1 MEVEAEAGMGTRLH
15 DSTSRTSGRKSMVVG
30 AVAVVGGMAAAE
42 EGVAAVGRIR
52 ETMATEAEE
61 EEEEDT
67 AVATHNNLLL
77 WA

>member
-30 AVAVVGGMAAAE
+30 AVAVVGGVAAAE
-42 EGVAAVGRIR
+42 EGVAVGRIR
-52 ETMATEAEE
+52 ETMATEAE